1 MSKILIIWEIF
12 MLAIRQWILML
23 ALVCIA
29 PLSFAEYGAM
39 STQQQCAE
47 YGVYQDSAENWL
59 DCTEGFSGQQNDQ
72 QGTNQEES
80 SNDGYEPYVEEPYVE
95 EPYVEEPYVEEPY
108 VDEPYVEQPY
118 IEQPY
123 LD

>member
-23 ALVCIA
+23 VLVCIA
-29 PLSFAEYGAM
+29 PLSLAEEGAM

-59 DCTEGFSGQQNDQ
+59 DCAEGFSGQQNGQQNNDQ
-72 QGTNQEES
+72 QDSYKDEYDS
-80 SNDGYEPYVEEPYVE
+80 YVE

-108 VDEPYVEQPY
+108 VDESYVEQPY
-118 IEQPY
+118 AEEPY
-123 LD
+123 

>member
-12 MLAIRQWILML
+12 MLAIRQRIFML

-29 PLSFAEYGAM
+29 PLSLAEYGAM

-47 YGVYQDSAENWL
+47 YGVYQDSAKNWV
-59 DCTEGFSGQQNDQ
+59 DCAEGFSQQQNGQ
-72 QGTNQEES
+72 KS
-80 SNDGYEPYVEEPYVE
+80 SYNDGYEPYVEEPYVE
-95 EPYVEEPYVEEPY
+95 EPYIEEPYVEEPY

-118 IEQPY
+118 AEEPY
-123 LD
+123 

>member
-1 MSKILIIWEIF
+1 

-29 PLSFAEYGAM
+29 PLSLAEYGAM

-59 DCTEGFSGQQNDQ
+59 DCAEGFSGQQNDQ
-72 QGTNQEES
+72 QES
-80 SNDGYEPYVEEPYVE
+80 YKNEY
-95 EPYVEEPYVEEPY
+95 EPYVEEPY
-108 VDEPYVEQPY
+108 VDEPYIEEPYVEEPYMDEPYVEQPY
-118 IEQPY
+118 VEESY
-123 LD
+123 